1 MTDNSYPKLNIHFF
15 NSKQVRMI
23 FT

>member
-15 NSKQVRMI
+15 NSKQVWMI
-23 FT
+23 FW